1 MRPSRCMHRL
11 AGIDAVVIRRAREG
25 YVAQCLMC
33 GEVGAVRSN
42 SQTAREALLDQQGAR
57 RERDEG

>member
-33 GEVGAVRSN
+33 DKVGAVRSN
-42 SQTAREALLDQQGAR
+42 PHTAREVLSVQQVPNESKTR
-57 RERDEG
+57 Q